1 MKQPTTTVAGRF
13 CRGTIVIVTT
23 LLGLLATLSVAIAI
37 ELCTLSANPEPTS
50 IGLAVSDWAAASD
63 SGSEAANASTAKRA
77 AVAISTEGALKYSAS
92 LHSLQIDSAACT
104 ARDNHGEVLLLAHL
118 DKPISTASGRLD
130 LASSLKLPPN
140 DRGYG
145 WFELGRIDTIHC
157 DLHGRAT
164 LLGVLSVPVANATLT
179 FRTAHNPHED
189 HSLVISAS
197 LPAAPSHPVSR
208 HIRIPSGSAFPLAN
222 LTAAAARS
230 GC

>member
-1 MKQPTTTVAGRF
+1 M
-13 CRGTIVIVTT
+13 
-23 LLGLLATLSVAIAI
+23 
-37 ELCTLSANPEPTS
+37 
-50 IGLAVSDWAAASD
+50 
-63 SGSEAANASTAKRA
+63 AKRA

-222 LTAAAARS
+222 LTAAAAPPAAPPAASRTAVCSTSRRKSRWVPPSPTNSSRS
-230 GC
+230 QRYAHRRVSSPAVTATATARRRS